1 MVDPQ
6 VKRVMVRYKV
16 KPDRGAENEE
26 LVRDVYDE
34 LLRTRPDGLRYATFQ
49 LPDGMSFLHLAET
62 EDGRD
67 PLSTVQ
73 AFGRFREDI
82 ADRCGERPVV
92 TELRAIGS
100 FRLFG
105 D

>member
-1 MVDPQ
+1 

-16 KPDRGAENEE
+16 KPDRAAENEE

-49 LPDGMSFLHLAET
+49 LPDGMSFLHLTET
-62 EDGRD
+62 KDGRD

-73 AFGRFREDI
+73 AFERFREDI
-82 ADRCGERPVV
+82 ADRCEQAPVV
-92 TELRAIGS
+92 TELDVIGS

>member
-1 MVDPQ
+1 
-6 VKRVMVRYKV
+6 
-16 KPDRGAENEE
+16 
-26 LVRDVYDE
+26 
-34 LLRTRPDGLRYATFQ
+34 
-49 LPDGMSFLHLAET
+49 MSFLHLAET

-73 AFGRFREDI
+73 AFERFREEI
-82 ADRCGERPVV
+82 ADRCEQAPVV
-92 TELRAIGS
+92 TELRVIGS